1 MDYDGQKF
9 HYHPEQEKCMKK
21 NISEKNDEG
30 GGARARTMLIPS
42 RLNVK
47 KAKPCLSN
55 TTTMIQCSPEF
66 QPSIDD
72 SLQ

>member
-9 HYHPEQEKCMKK
+9 HYHPEQEKYFR
-21 NISEKNDEG
+21 KNDEG

-47 KAKPCLSN
+47 KAKFCLSN
-55 TTTMIQCSPEF
+55 TTTMIQCTSPEF